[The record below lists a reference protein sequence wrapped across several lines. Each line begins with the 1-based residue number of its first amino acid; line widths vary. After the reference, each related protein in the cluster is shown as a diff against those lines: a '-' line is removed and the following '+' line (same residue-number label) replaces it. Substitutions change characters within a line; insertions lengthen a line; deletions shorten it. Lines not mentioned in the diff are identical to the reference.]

1 MKIHAISYFSAMQEH
16 NRVYCF
22 TKYIRSKLVENTGSR
37 LLSQS
42 QATKRWISSWVG
54 DDQRIPGVVCSVF
67 LSLFLPYLV
76 TVLPSVGSQCDAQA
90 PSKKSIDG
98 LFRGRGLEGAGHSIP
113 LVIAESLLKGK
124 G

>member
-1 MKIHAISYFSAMQEH
+1 MCSQFCLPDDVSTLDNDALWQQASILAGEPQLSVDAID
-16 NRVYCF
+16 
-22 TKYIRSKLVENTGSR
+22 
-37 LLSQS
+37 
-42 QATKRWISSWVG
+42 WISSWVG

-67 LSLFLPYLV
+67 LSSFLPYLV
-76 TVLPSVGSQCDAQA
+76 AVLPSVGSQCDARA

-98 LFRGRGLEGAGHSIP
+98 LFRGGLEGAGHSIP